1 MSAVRKA
8 YRERYGAELQ
18 IAVRG
23 ATSGLWGAFCEELC
37 IARVPHDVRTFQKVA
52 ISSGR

>member
-8 YRERYGAELQ
+8 YRERYGMELLE
-18 IAVRG
+18 AVKG
-23 ATSGLWGAFCEELC
+23 ATSGLWGTFCEELC

-52 ISSGR
+52 FSSGR